1 MSSEVIAQ
9 SLFSW
14 LDDAGNTNTLD
25 VDVVMA
31 TTDKRTAKLTDHV
44 VEDGSV
50 ITDHVV
56 IMPESLTLELV
67 VSQTPIKA
75 EGFAPAP
82 VNLNASAQKLDI
94 KQYPIDVRPS
104 QFQPG
109 GFLFLSSGLRSL
121 VSNVPLLGAL
131 LGGGSKSVSSMQ
143 GSAAN
148 VAASSFSVQTLQAT
162 TPADRVIAVH
172 DQLIDILDNVLLVT
186 VSFKGRLFVDYLL
199 TEVELQQ
206 TAGKA
211 GIGKFR
217 VEARAFRTV
226 TGTTVQLPD
235 PADFRALPNT
245 NKGNK
250 AGTTPDPDPSKGM
263 KSIAAH
269 TADGDV
275 SKAVAHAVEKLLP
288 AL

>member
-31 TTDKRTAKLTDHV
+31 SADKRTAKLTDHV
-44 VEDGSV
+44 VENGSV

-56 IMPESLTLELV
+56 IMPESLALELV

-75 EGFAPAP
+75 DGFAPAP
-82 VNLNASAQKLDI
+82 LSLTSSGQKLTAAN
-94 KQYPIDVRPS
+94 YTLDVRPS

-109 GFLFLSSGLRSL
+109 GFLFLSAGLRS
-121 VSNVPLLGAL
+121 VVGNLLSGGAAAP
-131 LGGGSKSVSSMQ
+131 SMT
-143 GSAAN
+143 GSA
-148 VAASSFSVQTLQAT
+148 VEETQSSFSVQTLQAVA
-162 TPADRVIAVH
+162 PGDRVIAVH
-172 DQLIDILDNVLLVT
+172 DSLIEILDKALLVT
-186 VSFKGRLFVDYLL
+186 VSFKGRLFTDYLL
-199 TEVELQQ
+199 TEVELTQA
-206 TAGKA
+206 AGKF
-211 GIGKFR
+211 GTGKFR

-226 TGTTVQLPD
+226 TGTQVQLPD

-250 AGTTPDPDPSKGM
+250 SGTTPDPDPK
-263 KSIAAH
+263 
-269 TADGDV
+269 
-275 SKAVAHAVEKLLP
+275 KAVSVWHRTSTAVGKFLGVQ
-288 AL
+288 